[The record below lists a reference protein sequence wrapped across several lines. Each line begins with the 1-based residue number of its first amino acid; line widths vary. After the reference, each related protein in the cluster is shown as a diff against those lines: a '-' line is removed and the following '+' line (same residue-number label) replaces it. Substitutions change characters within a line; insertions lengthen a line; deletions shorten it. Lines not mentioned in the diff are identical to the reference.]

1 MRGDENAAM
10 PLSVYLRNSSETDF
24 LNLYVWNKASSPR
37 LCEGGCTLD
46 DATKQSTRVVE
57 RLFAD
62 NNWSKVN
69 TVFASG
75 QGKVRMAFIKDDIG
89 NWNLKGFDNDPEE
102 LLKAYK
108 DAGVAAI
115 KAVGDIAS
123 GGGLSGLSEATQAMS
138 LANKIAVGRPD
149 SADASEGSRTI
160 QVLRKR
166 TSSKLTDLKEF
177 TASKLSNSNSTVARL
192 EGALITDA
200 ATVADRKNALDAA
213 LKHTSDALGGVPI
226 PTQGTTPDSLAAAH
240 ASERTRESLNKEQ
253 RDSVLKDIMAKEQ
266 QR

>member
-37 LCEGGCTLD
+37 LCEGGCTVD

-89 NWNLKGFDNDPEE
+89 NWNLKGF
-102 LLKAYK
+102 
-108 DAGVAAI
+108 
-115 KAVGDIAS
+115 
-123 GGGLSGLSEATQAMS
+123 
-138 LANKIAVGRPD
+138 R
-149 SADASEGSRTI
+149 
-160 QVLRKR
+160 
-166 TSSKLTDLKEF
+166 
-177 TASKLSNSNSTVARL
+177 
-192 EGALITDA
+192 
-200 ATVADRKNALDAA
+200 
-213 LKHTSDALGGVPI
+213 
-226 PTQGTTPDSLAAAH
+226 
-240 ASERTRESLNKEQ
+240 
-253 RDSVLKDIMAKEQ
+253 
-266 QR
+266 